1 MNKESNKEEML
12 MPSKINLNF
21 SDFRTFREDDYLY
34 VDKTR
39 LVEHLLEDTNAIHL
53 FCRPRRVGKTMNLSM
68 LRYFFDMAEESAALF
83 AGLYIEKSPYYAEMN
98 RHPVI
103 YISLKDVR
111 KENYEFAFT
120 TMLGGVLSRYLR
132 EDQLSAK
139 VGPALAPPYKLS
151 QGLLRDACE
160 NIYQVHGLKTIILID
175 EYDKPIMDNV
185 NNPDFGDIHTFIK
198 SVLSSALKDNPY
210 LKRAVITGVNRIAQ
224 ESMFSDLNN
233 ISIIDTFKSSPFDT
247 DFGFTEEE
255 VAAAWAAAVPE
266 QGFSFS
272 RQELRD
278 WYNHNRVGN
287 AVIYFSFSV
296 MSAMQSGQLNNYWGR
311 SGIMDVVKA
320 HLTPERVE
328 QLIAI
333 TNAYPGAGRNIL
345 LKDRLTLDDL
355 IDYDNDDAFYSMLIQ
370 TGYLTYDVVSP
381 GVEFFVRP
389 QKVRLANR
397 ELWYVWKEF
406 ILRSIYSTKIQAMG
420 MELENFKDT
429 DLFAYEL
436 SKNLNNRLSFF
447 DFDAREPEKT
457 YHVFVAG
464 ILSAFGY
471 KWTSNRESGRGRY
484 DICVELPQSNLIFE
498 FKKAAT
504 AENMEAAAKEAIGQI
519 LERNYAAELAP
530 DKKTLL
536 IGIGFH
542 GKNCQALAQE
552 L

>member
-1 MNKESNKEEML
+1 MSR
-12 MPSKINLNF
+12 KINLNF
-21 SDFRTFREDDYLY
+21 SDFRRFREDDYLY

-39 LVEHLLEDTNAIHL
+39 LIEHLLEDTNAIHL

-68 LRYFFDMAEESAALF
+68 LRYFFSMGEDASALF
-83 AGLYIEKSPYYAEMN
+83 QGLYIEKSPFHAEMN

-103 YISLKDVR
+103 YLSFKDVR
-111 KENYEFAFT
+111 KENYDFAFVN
-120 TMLGGVLSRYLR
+120 MVASSLKRYLTTQ
-132 EDQLSAK
+132 QLDNAVKSA
-139 VGPALAPPYKLS
+139 LEPPYKLG

-175 EYDKPIMDNV
+175 EYDKPIMDNIGE
-185 NNPDFGDIHTFIK
+185 PGFGEIHSFIK
-198 SVLSSALKDNPY
+198 AVLGSALKDNPY
-210 LKRAVITGVNRIAQ
+210 LERAVITGVNRIAQ

-247 DFGFTEEE
+247 DFGFTEDE
-255 VAAAWAAAVPE
+255 VAAAWEAAVPE

-296 MSAMQSGQLNNYWGR
+296 MSAMQNGQLNNYWGR

-320 HLTPERVE
+320 HLTPGRVE
-328 QLIAI
+328 QIIGLV
-333 TNAYPGAGRNIL
+333 NAYPESGRAVII
-345 LKDRLTLDDL
+345 KDRLTLEDL
-355 IDYDNDDAFYSMLIQ
+355 IDYGDDDAFYSMLIQ
-370 TGYLTYDVVSP
+370 TGYLTYDVSSP
-381 GVEFFVRP
+381 AVDFFVTP

-397 ELWYVWKEF
+397 ELWHVWKEF
-406 ILRSIYSTKIQAMG
+406 ILRSIHSTRIQDMG
-420 MELENFKDT
+420 MELMDFRDT
-429 DLFAYEL
+429 DMFAYEL
-436 SKNLNNRLSFF
+436 GKNLSHRLSFF

-464 ILSAFGY
+464 VLSAFGH

-504 AENMEAAAKEAIGQI
+504 PENMEAAAKEAIQQI
-519 LERNYAAELAP
+519 LERDYAAELAP
-530 DKKTLL
+530 GKKTLL

-542 GKNCQALAQE
+542 GKTCQALARE